1 MSALLESLAAGVK
14 GNDKRRERL
23 DAIVRGGLPHPRSE
37 AWRQTPLRAL
47 ERRTFAA
54 PADAVADFDPALLDG
69 IPAPR
74 LVFVNGRFA
83 AAHSDASGLPAGVQ
97 FAASPPLLDSADSPI
112 HPDAVFTHLNAALAT
127 TGLHLQAAENT
138 TVPVPLYLVTV
149 TAAAAQDC
157 AWHLRHQLNLASGT
171 QVQLLE
177 YHLTDGAHRHLDNT
191 VLELNLAENSRLTHA
206 RIQTGSDGDTGF
218 LRTQA
223 RLHARADYTRID
235 VELGGALVRH
245 ELDVQLLGDGAS
257 LTANGILLAAGRRHL
272 ETRLDIEH
280 RARDTRCSL
289 NWRGIGAG
297 RGRGVFHGGITI
309 HPGADG
315 TQAQLSSKNLLLSE
329 YAEIDTQ
336 PVLVIHA
343 DEVQAAHGATVG
355 QLDANALFYLRT
367 RGIGRDEAQRLLTSA
382 FVREPLLALADNPH
396 HAAIQDWLDHAL
408 QDTAAAG

>member
-1 MSALLESLAAGVK
+1 MSALLESLAAGFS
-14 GNDKRRERL
+14 GDGKRREAL

-37 AWRQTPLRAL
+37 AWRATPLRAL

-54 PADAVADFDPALLDG
+54 PADDIADFDAALLEG

-83 AAHSDASGLPAGVQ
+83 AAHSDTNGLPAGVQ
-97 FAASPPLLDSADSPI
+97 FSANPPVLDAVDFPP

-127 TGLHLQAAENT
+127 TGLHLQVAENT
-138 TVPVPLYLVTV
+138 AVPVPLHLVTV
-149 TAAAAQDC
+149 AAAAAQDC
-157 AWHLRHQLNLASGT
+157 AWHLRHHLNLASGA

-177 YHLTDGAHRHLDNT
+177 YHFADGTHRHLHTT
-191 VLELNLAENSRLTHA
+191 VLELNLADGSKLTHA
-206 RIQTGSDGDTGF
+206 RMQTGSDGETCV

-223 RLHARADYTRID
+223 RLHARAEYIRVD

-245 ELDVQLLGDGAS
+245 ELGVQLLGSGAS
-257 LTANGILLAAGRRHL
+257 LTANGILLATGRRHL

-280 RARDTRCSL
+280 HARDTRCTL

-297 RGRGVFHGGITI
+297 RGRMVFHGAITI

-329 YAEIDTQ
+329 HAEIDTQ

-343 DEVQAAHGATVG
+343 DEVEAAHGATVG

-367 RGIGRDEAQRLLTSA
+367 RGIGLNEARRLLTSA
-382 FVREPLLALADNPH
+382 FIREPLVPLANTLLHAQVQPRLDSVLMALA
-396 HAAIQDWLDHAL
+396 
-408 QDTAAAG
+408 

>member
-1 MSALLESLAAGVK
+1 MSALLESLAAGVN

-23 DAIVRGGLPHPRSE
+23 DAIVRAGLSHPRSE

-47 ERRTFAA
+47 ERRTFAT
-54 PADAVADFDPALLDG
+54 PAEAIADVDTALLDG

-83 AAHSDASGLPAGVQ
+83 AAHSDTSGLPAGVQ
-97 FAASPPLLDSADSPI
+97 FAANPPLLDNVDSPT

-138 TVPVPLYLVTV
+138 TVPVPLHLVTV

-157 AWHLRHQLNLASGT
+157 AWHLRHQLNLACGA
-171 QVQLLE
+171 QVELLE
-177 YHLTDGAHRHLDNT
+177 YHFTDGTHRHLDNT
-191 VLELNLAENSRLTHA
+191 VLELNLAEHSKLTHA
-206 RIQTGSDGDTGF
+206 RIQTGSDGDTCF

-245 ELDVQLLGDGAS
+245 ELDVQLLGDSAS

-272 ETRLDIEH
+272 ETRLNIEH
-280 RARDTRCSL
+280 HARDTRCSL

-297 RGRGVFHGGITI
+297 RGRVVFHGAITI

-329 YAEIDTQ
+329 HAEIDTQ

-367 RGIGRDEAQRLLTSA
+367 RGIGLDEARRLLTSA
-382 FVREPLLALADNPH
+382 FIREPLVPLANTLLHVQVQPRLDSVLMALA
-396 HAAIQDWLDHAL
+396 
-408 QDTAAAG
+408 

>member
-14 GNDKRRERL
+14 GNDKRRECL

-37 AWRQTPLRAL
+37 AWRQTPLRTL
-47 ERRTFAA
+47 ERRTFAT
-54 PADAVADFDPALLDG
+54 PADAIADFDTALLDG

-83 AAHSDASGLPAGVQ
+83 AAHSDTGGLPAGVQ
-97 FAASPPLLDSADSPI
+97 FAANPPLSDSADSAT
-112 HPDAVFTHLNAALAT
+112 HPDAAFIHLNAALAT
-127 TGLHLQAAENT
+127 TGLRLQTAENT
-138 TVPVPLYLVTV
+138 SVPVPLHLVTV
-149 TAAAAQDC
+149 TAAAADC

-171 QVQLLE
+171 QVQLME
-177 YHLTDGAHRHLDNT
+177 YHLTDAAHRHLDNS

-206 RIQTGSDGDTGF
+206 RIQTGSDGDSYF

-223 RLHARADYTRID
+223 RLHARAEYTRID

-245 ELDVQLLGDGAS
+245 ELDVQLLGDGAL

-272 ETRLDIEH
+272 ETRLNIEH
-280 RARDTRCSL
+280 HARDTRCWL
-289 NWRGIGAG
+289 NWRGIGAM
-297 RGRGVFHGGITI
+297 RGRVVFHGAITI

-329 YAEIDTQ
+329 HAEIDTQ

-355 QLDANALFYLRT
+355 QLDEGALFYLRT
-367 RGIGRDEAQRLLTSA
+367 RGIPLARARQLLTAA
-382 FVREPLLALADNPH
+382 FVREPLLPLRENPAHEIAQQRLDYALNALA
-396 HAAIQDWLDHAL
+396 
-408 QDTAAAG
+408 